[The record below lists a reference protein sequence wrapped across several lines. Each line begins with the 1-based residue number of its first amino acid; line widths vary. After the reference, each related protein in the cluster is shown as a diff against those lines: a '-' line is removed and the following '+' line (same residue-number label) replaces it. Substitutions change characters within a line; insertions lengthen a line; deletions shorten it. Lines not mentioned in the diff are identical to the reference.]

1 MINTM
6 NAIISTLCRIWVGI
20 SIGLVLAACSD
31 SNNNNVSKDN
41 ADSPE
46 NETETV
52 VIEALPLPPT
62 APSNAAG
69 SCTVDVNPN
78 RTGCLDASRA
88 GIDGA
93 RSFTPDGTQVYVSV
107 RFAGA
112 PEAPDPASA
121 YSGGQ
126 LILVKTDGTTFP
138 NGDGWRCITCG
149 VPAENQQ
156 LDTLNTLINADD
168 NTYPEAFFDGKRVK
182 MGRRILDCSPY
193 KITDPACTPEATH
206 IYPIKSPFPT
216 YRIMRELRLHPDNV
230 HLGWNQL
237 ILTSGVTGATQFG
250 VFGRLEFNPA
260 PDDGAPPR
268 YELKNVSFMLSP
280 ELGKS
285 GRFFSVGA
293 PGELIFE
300 PPTGVIGEFRGFTPD
315 GKSTLGM
322 GTQDSFNYD
331 IFATSLATGESTRL
345 SRDPAYTD
353 PANISP
359 DGKSMVILD
368 GRVTEDTGYPGANP
382 AGSEGRMYFASAGI
396 GVPPLLD
403 LAIAEAIA
411 GTYTTPSRGSF
422 LQPVLI
428 NLEEP
433 LRVDDP
439 EIHDGQQLNIGGDTT
454 AGSGSISDPLWLAGA
469 DPAWSPDSTAVVY
482 YQRRGCNPSPAECP
496 PSTEPGGRDSRLM
509 IARLTDR
516 EPSQPLPQPDPVDDF
531 IPWGIPYTFGEQLPP
546 SRPVIPAG
554 TYILTGMSGLAEVVI
569 TDGPSRFRE
578 GDLEIVSVSVTYD
591 NYSADGINYIDGTE
605 SGTRGQSGAKS
616 TLTWHSDLTFSGL
629 HEGTRKTS
637 EPGGFVVSLSS
648 LGAAGE
654 FSGTLTT
661 TLDGLIFTSPTF

>member
-1 MINTM
+1 LITKNFAMT
-6 NAIISTLCRIWVGI
+6 AAARRVFYVVFL
-20 SIGLVLAACSD
+20 GLVLTACDDGNDDHWLGSP
-31 SNNNNVSKDN
+31 
-41 ADSPE
+41 DSPARVP
-46 NETETV
+46 ETV
-52 VIEALPLPPT
+52 VIDALPLPPT

-69 SCTVDVNPN
+69 ACTVEINPN

-121 YSGGQ
+121 YRGGQ
-126 LILVKTDGTTFP
+126 LMLVKTDGTTFP
-138 NGDGWRCITCG
+138 NGDAWRCVTCG
-149 VPAENQQ
+149 VPEANKVGM
-156 LDTLNTLINADD
+156 INPDD
-168 NTYPEAFFDGKRVK
+168 NTYPEAFHDGMRVK
-182 MGRRILDCSPY
+182 MGRNILDCSPY

-206 IYPIKSPFPT
+206 IYGIKSPFPT
-216 YRIMRELRLHPDNV
+216 YRLMRELRLHPDNV

-237 ILTSGVTGATQFG
+237 ILTPDVTGATQFG
-250 VFGRLEFNPA
+250 VFGRLEFNPLSA
-260 PDDGAPPR
+260 VDGTPG

-315 GKSTLGM
+315 GKSTIGM

-331 IFATSLATGESTRL
+331 IFVTSLETGESTRL

-353 PANISP
+353 PANVSP
-359 DGKSMVILD
+359 DGKSIVILD
-368 GRVTEDTGYPGANP
+368 GRVTADTGYPGANP
-382 AGSEGRMYFASAGI
+382 AGSDGRLYFASAGI

-403 LAIAEAIA
+403 MAIAEAIA

-428 NLEEP
+428 DLQEP

-439 EIHDGQQLNIGGDTT
+439 NIHDGQQLNLGGDPA

-482 YQRRGCNPSPAECP
+482 YQRRGCNPAPATCP
-496 PSTEPGGRDSRLM
+496 PSTEPGGRNSRLL

-516 EPSQPLPQPDPVDDF
+516 KPSQPLPPPDPVDDL
-531 IPWGIPYTFGEQLPP
+531 IPWGIPYTLGDPLPP
-546 SRPVIPAG
+546 VRPIVPAG
-554 TYILTGMSGLAEVVI
+554 TYTLMGESGSAEVVI
-569 TDGPSRFRE
+569 TDGPSRFNE
-578 GDLEIVSVSVTYD
+578 GELEVVSVSVRYA
-591 NYSADGINYIDGTE
+591 NYSADGFNFVDGTE
-605 SGTRGQSGAKS
+605 SGIRGESAGGS
-616 TLTWHSDLTFSGL
+616 TFTWHSDLTFSGL

-637 EPGGFVVSLSS
+637 EPGGFVVTLSG
-648 LGAAGE
+648 LGAAGK

-661 TLDGLIFTSPTF
+661 TLDGTTFNSPTF